1 MPKPPVLIL
10 TPVKNAAKNLEL
22 YFGLLE
28 NISYPH
34 KKISIAFL
42 ESDSSDTT
50 YADIEARLP
59 GLKKKFRRATLWKKD
74 FGFHIP
80 NGQPRYWE
88 PVQYARRSVLARS
101 RNQLLFRALM
111 DEEWVLWLDSDL
123 LEYPPDIIE
132 TLLSKEKD
140 ILHPNCVLD
149 YGGPSFD
156 LNAWRDKGKLHM
168 HDLRTEGEL
177 VPLDSVGG
185 TMLWVKADLHR
196 DGLIFP
202 AFPYGLENP
211 RVRYD
216 NLWKGELET
225 EGFGILANDMGYTCW
240 GLPNLEIRH
249 LRE

>member
-1 MPKPPVLIL
+1 MAKPLVLIL
-10 TPVKNAAKNLEL
+10 TPLKNASKNLDR
-22 YFGLLE
+22 YFDLLE
-28 NISYPH
+28 KIKYP
-34 KKISIAFL
+34 KKRISIAFL
-42 ESDSSDTT
+42 ESDSSDGT
-50 YADIEARLP
+50 YENLQQRLP
-59 GLKKKFRRATLWKKD
+59 ALKKIYRKATLWKKD
-74 FGFHIP
+74 FNFQIP
-80 NGQPRYWE
+80 DGQPRYWE
-88 PVQYARRSVLARS
+88 PIQYERRSVLARS
-101 RNQLLFRALM
+101 RNQLLFRALQ

-123 LEYPPDIIE
+123 LEYPAAIIDI
-132 TLLSKEKD
+132 LLSKKKE

-149 YGGPSFD
+149 YGGRSFD

-168 HDLRTEGEL
+168 HDLRAEGDL

-211 RVRYD
+211 RIRYD

-225 EGFGILANDMGYTCW
+225 EGFAILANDMGVTCW
-240 GLPNLEIRH
+240 GMPNLEIRH

>member
-1 MPKPPVLIL
+1 MPKPLVLIL
-10 TPVKNAAKNLEL
+10 TPLKDAAKNLEL
-22 YFGLLE
+22 YFSLLE
-28 NISYPH
+28 KISYPK

-50 YADIEARLP
+50 YADIQARLP
-59 GLKKKFRRATLWKKD
+59 QLKKKYHKATLCKKD
-74 FGFHIP
+74 FGFRIP
-80 NGQPRYWE
+80 EGMPRYWE
-88 PVQYARRSVLARS
+88 TIQYERRSILARS
-101 RNQLLFRALM
+101 RNQLLFRALQN
-111 DEEWVLWLDSDL
+111 EEWVLWLDSDL

-132 TLLSKEKD
+132 QLLSKEKE

-156 LNAWRDKGKLHM
+156 RNAWRDKGKLHM
-168 HDLRTEGEL
+168 HDLRAENDV

-185 TMLWVKADLHR
+185 TMLWVKADIHR

-202 AFPYGLENP
+202 PFPYGLENP
-211 RVRYD
+211 KIRYD

-225 EGFGILANDMGYTCW
+225 EGFAILASDMGYTCW

>member
-1 MPKPPVLIL
+1 MSKPHILIL
-10 TPVKNAAKNLEL
+10 TPLKNAAKNLEL
-22 YFGLLE
+22 YFSLLE
-28 NISYPH
+28 KISYPG

-42 ESDSSDTT
+42 ESDSTDTT
-50 YADIEARLP
+50 YAAIEARLP
-59 GLKKKFRRATLWKKD
+59 QLKKKFRKATLWKKD
-74 FGFHIP
+74 FGFQIP
-80 NGQPRYWE
+80 AGQFRYWE
-88 PVQYARRSVLARS
+88 PIQFERRSVLARS
-101 RNQLLFRALM
+101 RNQLLSRALQ

-123 LEYPPDIIE
+123 LEYPTDIIE
-132 TLLSKEKD
+132 RLLKFDKE

-156 LNAWRDKGKLHM
+156 RNAWRDKGSRHM
-168 HDLRTEGEL
+168 HDLRAEGDL

-202 AFPYGLENP
+202 AFAYGLENP
-211 RVRYD
+211 KIRHD

-225 EGFGILANDMGYTCW
+225 EGFGILASDMGYTCW
-240 GLPNLEIRH
+240 GLPHLEIRH